1 MRTSIQIDDDLMA
14 QAMKAGGF
22 KTRKAAVEE
31 ALRLFVRTRSQGRLR
46 GLRGK
51 LRWDGSLEEMRR
63 DRQGGRIQEAVGER

>member
-31 ALRLFVRTRSQGRLR
+31 ALRLFVRARSQGRLR

-63 DRQGGRIQEAVGER
+63 DRRGDRIQEAVGGR